1 MTQTNPAWHATVDE
15 GFRGGH
21 AENLSIYVDT
31 MQLGGSTVKLPPAG
45 VTAIVGGNNVGK
57 STVLRDLVALMHRE
71 PGVEPAG
78 WRLVDEVTLH
88 KSGEPADLLAWMD
101 EHATFV
107 AQPEPSGF
115 VRMHHQQPIS
125 ANSLISYWTQ
135 SGPTRLG
142 PVISPFLVHFADAL
156 SRAAMVQGTG
166 QRRNIE
172 DPPSHPLHHLQD
184 DPKLARDFSDVSER
198 IFRRPLTLDR
208 LSGNTYLRVGAT
220 TVEAPPIDAVAA
232 DYREALVG
240 LPLLEQQGDG
250 MKSLLG
256 LLLPVMTAVFPVV
269 VIDEPE
275 AFLHPPQALELG
287 RALATLARDRGIQVI
302 LATHDRNLITGL
314 LDADAPVSV
323 LRLDRQDD
331 RTTAWQLA
339 PEDIR
344 ELWTDPVM
352 RYSNVLDGLF
362 HRVVVVAEA
371 DPDCRFYAAALDS
384 ANDAS
389 PLAIPP
395 SEIQFVPANG
405 KDGMPKI
412 VKALLA
418 VHVRVVASPD
428 LDLLD
433 DAGKI
438 RKLVEVFDG
447 DWQSVEG
454 HYQTC
459 TAGFRVEDAEA
470 TCGDVLNAV
479 SAALKPVS
487 TEPWTSEVREKLM
500 PSLRT
505 SRSKWKELKRF
516 GTAAF
521 SGEGA
526 VRAQE
531 LLDALETMGICCV
544 RAGELERMAPTLG
557 VRKGA
562 SWLPAA
568 LEAGAHT
575 DLPAQQHV
583 QRLTAAAGSLR
594 TA

>member
-1 MTQTNPAWHATVDE
+1 V
-15 GFRGGH
+15 
-21 AENLSIYVDT
+21 
-31 MQLGGSTVKLPPAG
+31 
-45 VTAIVGGNNVGK
+45 
-57 STVLRDLVALMHRE
+57 
-71 PGVEPAG
+71 
-78 WRLVDEVTLH
+78 
-88 KSGEPADLLAWMD
+88 LAWMD

-107 AQPEPSGF
+107 AQPEASSGF
-115 VRMHHQQPIS
+115 VRMHQSRPMHAITII
-125 ANSLISYWTQ
+125 NCWTQ
-135 SGPTRLG
+135 GGSTRLG
-142 PVISPFLVHFADAL
+142 AMSPFLVHFADAL
-156 SRAAMVQGTG
+156 SRADMVQGTG
-166 QRRNIE
+166 QRGNIA
-172 DPPSHPLHHLQD
+172 DPPFHPLHHLQD

-198 IFRRPLTLDR
+198 IFRQPLTLDR
-208 LSGNTYLRVGAT
+208 LSGNTYLRVGAP
-220 TVEAPPIDAVAA
+220 TVEAPRINAVTAE
-232 DYREALVG
+232 YREALTG

-287 RALATLARDRGIQVI
+287 RALAALARDRGIQVI

-339 PEDIR
+339 PDDIR

-384 ANDAS
+384 ANAAS

-395 SEIQFVPANG
+395 SEIHFVPANG

-433 DAGKI
+433 DAGKV
-438 RKLVEVFDG
+438 RKLVEAFDG
-447 DWQSVEG
+447 DWQPLQGDYEAA
-454 HYQTC
+454 
-459 TAGFRVEDAEA
+459 TAAFRAEDAGA

-479 SAALKPVS
+479 EAALLPMS
-487 TEPWTSEVREKLM
+487 TEPWTAEARDKLK
-500 PSLRT
+500 PHLRT

-521 SGEGA
+521 SGQA
-526 VRAQE
+526 AARAE
-531 LLDALETMGICCV
+531 ALLDALETMGICCM

-568 LEAGAHT
+568 LEAGAQANP
-575 DLPAQQHV
+575 PAQEHT
-583 QRLTAAAGSLR
+583 QRLMAAAGSSA
-594 TA
+594 TP